1 MAAQLPITNFISPK
15 TPKFICDDCG
25 YSTSIKIR
33 LVDHVKSAHLN
44 NESSGNQSE
53 DNAVDGSEDFI
64 VIACDGLWDTVSP
77 DAAKDSVFKSLKDNK
92 GKADRNNRMIE
103 QLV

>member
-1 MAAQLPITNFISPK
+1 MKEVHQYYGNVSQK
-15 TPKFICDDCG
+15 
-25 YSTSIKIR
+25 
-33 LVDHVKSAHLN
+33 VWVLN
-44 NESSGNQSE
+44 IILQ
-53 DNAVDGSEDFI
+53 DFI

-92 GKADRNNRMIE
+92 GKADRNNRIIE